1 MAGRLVVRERG
12 QDIAR
17 KVIVII
23 IIREFEIRRKTHM
36 VHGSVGRRA
45 LKVEG
50 LDTKNGSQS
59 FDPFG
64 QRACVEQTGDDMS
77 GERQLCV
84 GNRPTRLCRS
94 WVEAVLFCLPAIKPA
109 PSLGSHPHS
118 HVAPNSIL
126 LLSLH

>member
-1 MAGRLVVRERG
+1 M
-12 QDIAR
+12 
-17 KVIVII
+17 
-23 IIREFEIRRKTHM
+23 IIREFEIRRNTHM

-64 QRACVEQTGDDMS
+64 QRCVGQTGDDMS

-84 GNRPTRLCRS
+84 SAIERGIRVRVNRS
-94 WVEAVLFCLPAIKPA
+94 
-109 PSLGSHPHS
+109 S
-118 HVAPNSIL
+118 
-126 LLSLH
+126 